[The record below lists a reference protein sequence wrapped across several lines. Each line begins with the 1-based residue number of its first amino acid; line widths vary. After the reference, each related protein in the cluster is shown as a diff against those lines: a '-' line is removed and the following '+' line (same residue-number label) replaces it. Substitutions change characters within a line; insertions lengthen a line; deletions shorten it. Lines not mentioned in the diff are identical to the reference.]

1 MRPTELWAH
10 RSTKSG
16 MQLSSYPIRTANCTV
31 PQRNSRWL
39 THTGPLYGTRM
50 WNAMNSIEAPIRIHS
65 WSLSQK
71 LPKIISGWW
80 LSPTPLKNMTSSVGM
95 IIIDY
100 SQYMESHKIP
110 WFQTTNQ
117 IYQWCPWSRPFC
129 AETCKTNR
137 RVGRARNCRFQC
149 MLHHRTQ
156 SGTCPWDKSKATL
169 AWRQAKG
176 WPFSLSTSFNRV
188 LVCFDYCLRHE
199 TVDCVADTTGE

>member
-31 PQRNSRWL
+31 PQRNS
-39 THTGPLYGTRM
+39 TGPLYGTRM
-50 WNAMNSIEAPIRIHS
+50 WNAMNSTKAPIRIHS

-71 LPKIISGWW
+71 MAKKSYLVGGWALPLWKIWLRQLGWLW
-80 LSPTPLKNMTSSVGM
+80 LIIPNIWKVIKFHGSKPPTR
-95 IIIDY
+95 Y
-100 SQYMESHKIP
+100 
-110 WFQTTNQ
+110 TNDVLEAG
-117 IYQWCPWSRPFC
+117 PFAPKPVRPTGVLEEQ
-129 AETCKTNR
+129 ETVDFNACFTIALNRELVLGTNR
-137 RVGRARNCRFQC
+137 KQLC
-149 MLHHRTQ
+149 
-156 SGTCPWDKSKATL
+156 

-199 TVDCVADTTGE
+199 TVDCVADRTGE